1 LRFPLQPAG
10 PIILPSVITGPKT
23 VQKADL
29 LLDTGA
35 EYCSISTE
43 LAISLGYN
51 LDGSHR
57 KVSIITANGSIKI
70 PSVLVLEIRVGSA
83 YAHHVAV
90 TCQDIPEIPEI
101 SGFIGL
107 NFLRRCRTIIDYK
120 RQILDLV
127 RFNVH
132 A

>member
-1 LRFPLQPAG
+1 LKFPLQPTG
-10 PIILPSVITGPKT
+10 PIILPSILTGPKT

-43 LAISLGYN
+43 LAVSLGYN
-51 LDGSHR
+51 LEGPYR
-57 KVSIITANGSIKI
+57 RVTIITANGAIKI
-70 PSVLVLEIRVGSA
+70 PSVLVLEIRIGNA

-107 NFLRRCRTIIDYK
+107 NFLRRCRTVIDYK
-120 RQILDLV
+120 KQILDLV
-127 RFNVH
+127 RFKSH